1 MSAPNRNPTRPIHHS
16 LGQSSSQRPGKAE
29 LVTIGIGQV
38 EEPLAPFGI
47 AGLRIGAIAGRDH
60 SRMEGVNVGA
70 IEDYASPPG
79 PLALGRLRDEIKI
92 AGSRPKARECRVLT
106 AVNDLKSQHAV
117 EADTM
122 SWVASVM
129 ALMLS
134 IMARMLHD
142 LL

>member
-70 IEDYASPPG
+70 IEDYAVRTRHSRAFGREPAILISSRNLPSASGPG
-79 PLALGRLRDEIKI
+79 
-92 AGSRPKARECRVLT
+92 
-106 AVNDLKSQHAV
+106 
-117 EADTM
+117 
-122 SWVASVM
+122 
-129 ALMLS
+129 
-134 IMARMLHD
+134 
-142 LL
+142 